1 VINITRHFIDETSDF
16 LRAFREAFWEL
27 ADRAER
33 TRARLRVRRE
43 QAALARREAVI
54 CGQLGR
60 MGFALMEDGVSLIR
74 TPEVAA
80 LIEDIGRMAADQQQK
95 ERRLTG
101 ELSEMAGFDWR
112 RLSQQFEAGE
122 CVLTQIRVAPDA
134 PGCGRSLTTDT
145 PAALCRSQARRRA
158 LPGLGRLD
166 VPAGRHPVRRD
177 ADVRDPAVGVLGR
190 WHIHNLCGLA
200 GDNHVEGWEAT
211 RRERAH
217 AKRLVF
223 NQPFA
228 QSINEIGR
236 SGLR

>member
-1 VINITRHFIDETSDF
+1 MANQLTNIPRYLLDETSDF

-33 TRARLRVRRE
+33 TRTRLRVRRD

-60 MGFALMEDGVSLIR
+60 MGFALMEDGVSLTR
-74 TPEVAA
+74 TPEIAA
-80 LIEDIGRMAADQQQK
+80 LIEDIGRLAADRQQK
-95 ERRLTG
+95 EHRLAG

-145 PAALCRSQARRRA
+145 PAGLCVAVKRGDELRQVSG
-158 LPGLGRLD
+158 GLTCRPDDILFVATPTSA
-166 VPAGRHPVRRD
+166 VPQWESWAGGTSTTSVD
-177 ADVRDPAVGVLGR
+177 
-190 WHIHNLCGLA
+190 
-200 GDNHVEGWEAT
+200 
-211 RRERAH
+211 
-217 AKRLVF
+217 
-223 NQPFA
+223 
-228 QSINEIGR
+228 
-236 SGLR
+236 

>member
-1 VINITRHFIDETSDF
+1 MTNIPRYLLDEASDF

-80 LIEDIGRMAADQQQK
+80 LIEDIGRLAADQQQK
-95 ERRLTG
+95 ERRLAG

-134 PGCGRSLTTDT
+134 PGCGRSLTTNT
-145 PAALCRSQARRRA
+145 PAGLCVAVKRGDELRQVSG
-158 LPGLGRLD
+158 GLTCRPDDILFVATPTSA
-166 VPAGRHPVRRD
+166 VPQWESWAGGTSTTSVD
-177 ADVRDPAVGVLGR
+177 
-190 WHIHNLCGLA
+190 
-200 GDNHVEGWEAT
+200 
-211 RRERAH
+211 
-217 AKRLVF
+217 
-223 NQPFA
+223 
-228 QSINEIGR
+228 
-236 SGLR
+236 

>member
-1 VINITRHFIDETSDF
+1 MTNITRYLLDEASDF

-60 MGFALMEDGVSLIR
+60 MGFALLEDGVSLIR

-80 LIEDIGRMAADQQQK
+80 LIEDMRRLAADQQQK
-95 ERRLTG
+95 ERRLAG

-134 PGCGRSLTTDT
+134 PGCGRSLTTNT
-145 PAALCRSQARRRA
+145 PAGLCVAVKRGDELRQVSG
-158 LPGLGRLD
+158 GLTCRPDDILFVATPTSA
-166 VPAGRHPVRRD
+166 VPQWESWAGGTSTTSVD
-177 ADVRDPAVGVLGR
+177 
-190 WHIHNLCGLA
+190 
-200 GDNHVEGWEAT
+200 
-211 RRERAH
+211 
-217 AKRLVF
+217 
-223 NQPFA
+223 
-228 QSINEIGR
+228 
-236 SGLR
+236 

>member
-1 VINITRHFIDETSDF
+1 LLDETSDF

-95 ERRLTG
+95 ERRLAG
-101 ELSEMAGFDWR
+101 ELSAMADFDWR

-145 PAALCRSQARRRA
+145 PAGLCVAVKRGDELRQISG
-158 LPGLGRLD
+158 GLTCRPDDILF
-166 VPAGRHPVRRD
+166 VATPTCAIPQWESWAGGTSTTSVD
-177 ADVRDPAVGVLGR
+177 
-190 WHIHNLCGLA
+190 
-200 GDNHVEGWEAT
+200 
-211 RRERAH
+211 
-217 AKRLVF
+217 
-223 NQPFA
+223 
-228 QSINEIGR
+228 
-236 SGLR
+236 

>member
-1 VINITRHFIDETSDF
+1 MTNIPRYLLDETSDF

-43 QAALARREAVI
+43 QAALVRREAVI

-60 MGFALMEDGVSLIR
+60 MGFALLEDGVSLIR

-95 ERRLTG
+95 ERRLAG

-134 PGCGRSLTTDT
+134 PGCGRSLTTNT
-145 PAALCRSQARRRA
+145 PAGLCVAVKRGDELCQVSG
-158 LPGLGRLD
+158 GLTCRPDDILFVATPTSA
-166 VPAGRHPVRRD
+166 VPQWESWAGGTSTTSVD
-177 ADVRDPAVGVLGR
+177 
-190 WHIHNLCGLA
+190 
-200 GDNHVEGWEAT
+200 
-211 RRERAH
+211 
-217 AKRLVF
+217 
-223 NQPFA
+223 
-228 QSINEIGR
+228 
-236 SGLR
+236 

>member
-1 VINITRHFIDETSDF
+1 LLDETSDF
-16 LRAFREAFWEL
+16 IRAFREAFWEL

-74 TPEVAA
+74 TPEVAV
-80 LIEDIGRMAADQQQK
+80 LIEDIGRLAADQQQK
-95 ERRLTG
+95 ERRLAG

-134 PGCGRSLTTDT
+134 PGCGRSLTTNT
-145 PAALCRSQARRRA
+145 PAGLCVAVKRGDELRQVSG
-158 LPGLGRLD
+158 GLTCRPDDILFVATPTSA
-166 VPAGRHPVRRD
+166 VPQWESWAGGTSTTSVD
-177 ADVRDPAVGVLGR
+177 
-190 WHIHNLCGLA
+190 
-200 GDNHVEGWEAT
+200 
-211 RRERAH
+211 
-217 AKRLVF
+217 
-223 NQPFA
+223 
-228 QSINEIGR
+228 
-236 SGLR
+236 

>member
-1 VINITRHFIDETSDF
+1 LLDETSDF
-16 LRAFREAFWEL
+16 LRVFREAFWEL

-80 LIEDIGRMAADQQQK
+80 LIEDIGRMTADQQQK

-145 PAALCRSQARRRA
+145 PAGLCVAVKRGDELRQVSG
-158 LPGLGRLD
+158 GLTCRPDDILF
-166 VPAGRHPVRRD
+166 VATPTSAIPQWESWAGGTSTTSVD
-177 ADVRDPAVGVLGR
+177 
-190 WHIHNLCGLA
+190 
-200 GDNHVEGWEAT
+200 
-211 RRERAH
+211 
-217 AKRLVF
+217 
-223 NQPFA
+223 
-228 QSINEIGR
+228 
-236 SGLR
+236 

>member
-1 VINITRHFIDETSDF
+1 MTNIPRYLLDETSDF

-43 QAALARREAVI
+43 QAALARREAAI

-95 ERRLTG
+95 ERRLAG
-101 ELSEMAGFDWR
+101 ELSAMADFDWR

-134 PGCGRSLTTDT
+134 PGCGRSLTADT
-145 PAALCRSQARRRA
+145 PAGLCVAVKRGDELRQISG
-158 LPGLGRLD
+158 GLTCRPDDILF
-166 VPAGRHPVRRD
+166 VATPTCAIPQWESWAGGTSTISVD
-177 ADVRDPAVGVLGR
+177 
-190 WHIHNLCGLA
+190 
-200 GDNHVEGWEAT
+200 
-211 RRERAH
+211 
-217 AKRLVF
+217 
-223 NQPFA
+223 
-228 QSINEIGR
+228 
-236 SGLR
+236 

>member
-1 VINITRHFIDETSDF
+1 MTNIPRYLLDEASDF

-80 LIEDIGRMAADQQQK
+80 LIEDIGRLAADQQQK
-95 ERRLTG
+95 ERRLAG

-122 CVLTQIRVAPDA
+122 CVLTQICVAPDA
-134 PGCGRSLTTDT
+134 PGCGRSLTTNT
-145 PAALCRSQARRRA
+145 PAGLCVAVKRGDELRQVSG
-158 LPGLGRLD
+158 GLTCRPDDILFVATPTSA
-166 VPAGRHPVRRD
+166 VPQWESWAGGTSTTSVD
-177 ADVRDPAVGVLGR
+177 
-190 WHIHNLCGLA
+190 
-200 GDNHVEGWEAT
+200 
-211 RRERAH
+211 
-217 AKRLVF
+217 
-223 NQPFA
+223 
-228 QSINEIGR
+228 
-236 SGLR
+236 

>member
-1 VINITRHFIDETSDF
+1 MLDESSDF

-80 LIEDIGRMAADQQQK
+80 LIEDIGRLAADQQQK
-95 ERRLTG
+95 ERRLAG

-122 CVLTQIRVAPDA
+122 CVLTQICVAPDA
-134 PGCGRSLTTDT
+134 PGCGRSLTTNT
-145 PAALCRSQARRRA
+145 PAGLCVAVKRGDELRQVSG
-158 LPGLGRLD
+158 GLTCRPDDILFVATPTSA
-166 VPAGRHPVRRD
+166 VPQWESWAGGTSTTSVD
-177 ADVRDPAVGVLGR
+177 
-190 WHIHNLCGLA
+190 
-200 GDNHVEGWEAT
+200 
-211 RRERAH
+211 
-217 AKRLVF
+217 
-223 NQPFA
+223 
-228 QSINEIGR
+228 
-236 SGLR
+236 

>member
-1 VINITRHFIDETSDF
+1 MINQMINLPRHLLDETSDF

-43 QAALARREAVI
+43 EAALARREAVI

-80 LIEDIGRMAADQQQK
+80 LIEDIGRLAADQQQK
-95 ERRLTG
+95 ARRLAG

-122 CVLTQIRVAPDA
+122 CVLMQIRVAPDA
-134 PGCGRSLTTDT
+134 PGCGRALTTNT
-145 PAALCRSQARRRA
+145 PAGLCVAVKRGDELRQVSG
-158 LPGLGRLD
+158 GLTCQPDDILFVATPTSA
-166 VPAGRHPVRRD
+166 VPQWESWAGGTSTTPVD
-177 ADVRDPAVGVLGR
+177 
-190 WHIHNLCGLA
+190 
-200 GDNHVEGWEAT
+200 
-211 RRERAH
+211 
-217 AKRLVF
+217 
-223 NQPFA
+223 
-228 QSINEIGR
+228 
-236 SGLR
+236 